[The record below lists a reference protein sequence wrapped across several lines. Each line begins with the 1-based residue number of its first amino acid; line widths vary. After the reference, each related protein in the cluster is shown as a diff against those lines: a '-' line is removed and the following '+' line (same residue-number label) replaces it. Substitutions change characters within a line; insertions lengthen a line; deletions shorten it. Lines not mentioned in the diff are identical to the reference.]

1 MTQLCLR
8 TIAIDPGAVAGVAEA
23 EGQTVVR
30 ARAMLI
36 MCPWTA
42 GCWWDAHAPRL
53 ERTGHGTIV
62 GRGNRLI
69 TQAIEVGRTIQ
80 RYYDL
85 VQPTPCDRAIGE
97 KPLLTAHRPVN
108 SSPDVVQRGNDLIQ
122 TAIRLGIYLEACG
135 TESIRLV
142 YPGQWK
148 GQVPKGI
155 HTKRTLAK
163 LTPAE
168 RANVENDHNAI
179 DATGLLLWGIG
190 R

>member
-1 MTQLCLR
+1 LT
-8 TIAIDPGAVAGVAEA
+8 
-23 EGQTVVR
+23 
-30 ARAMLI
+30 
-36 MCPWTA
+36 
-42 GCWWDAHAPRL
+42 
-53 ERTGHGTIV
+53 RTGHGTIV

-69 TQAIEVGRTIQ
+69 TRAIEVGRTIQ
-80 RYYDL
+80 RCYGL
-85 VQPTPCDRAIGE
+85 VPPTPCDRAIGE

-148 GQVPKGI
+148 GQVPKDI
-155 HTKRTLAK
+155 HLKRTLAK